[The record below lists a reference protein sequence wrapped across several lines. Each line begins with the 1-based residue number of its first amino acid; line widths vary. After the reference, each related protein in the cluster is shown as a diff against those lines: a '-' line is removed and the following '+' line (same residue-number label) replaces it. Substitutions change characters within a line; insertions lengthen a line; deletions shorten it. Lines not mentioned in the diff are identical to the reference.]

1 MSGAIHV
8 RAFTRLHRMQLLL
21 STDRLCRPILSQ
33 GRQYTAD
40 SRPRLCSSHYAPV
53 LIRNRT
59 FSSSPFHSVTTKL
72 KERNEIDAFL
82 SKDKDG
88 IQNATL
94 RRKTAK
100 GEEMLEEGAER
111 GRSGREGEERKFDM
125 WKVKQKRFT
134 RHITNLVRKGKVR

>member
-1 MSGAIHV
+1 
-8 RAFTRLHRMQLLL
+8 MQLLL
-21 STDRLCRPILSQ
+21 STGRLCGPILSQ

-40 SRPRLCSSHYAPV
+40 SRPRLCSSLSFRYAPV
-53 LIRNRT
+53 LIPNRT
-59 FSSSPFHSVTTKL
+59 FRSSPFHSVTTKL

-88 IQNATL
+88 IHNANL
-94 RRKTAK
+94 RKKTAK
-100 GEEMLEEGAER
+100 GEEILEGAET

-134 RHITNLVRKGKVR
+134 RHITNLVRKGKVH